1 MQGSQYDIEMTQ
13 GSTWELQLTVR
24 NSAGTIVDISLYS
37 FEMQIRTTYAATT
50 ATETLSSTSGEMVI
64 TGALGKVNITLAAER
79 TAAIKVDLT
88 AKRPPK
94 SMYVYDLEM
103 TDDTGKKQKL
113 LYGDV
118 TVYGEVTR

>member
-1 MQGSQYDIEMTQ
+1 
-13 GSTWELQLTVR
+13 
-24 NSAGTIVDISLYS
+24 
-37 FEMQIRTTYAATT
+37 
-50 ATETLSSTSGEMVI
+50 MVI